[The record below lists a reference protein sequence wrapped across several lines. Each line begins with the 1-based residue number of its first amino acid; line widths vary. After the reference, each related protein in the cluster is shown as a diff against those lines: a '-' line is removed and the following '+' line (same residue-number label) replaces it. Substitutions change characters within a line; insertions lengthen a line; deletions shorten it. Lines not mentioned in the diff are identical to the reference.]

1 MMTQLK
7 EQIMETS
14 DIKDTMPEA
23 DLIVIATNWDH
34 VELLD
39 DGSVRLGSVRRFLS
53 DADLE
58 YLENLQNI
66 D

>member
-1 MMTQLK
+1 MRTQT
-7 EQIMETS
+7 QET
-14 DIKDTMPEA
+14 KTMKTTAIEPEA

-53 DADLE
+53 EEDLE
-58 YLENLQNI
+58 YLENLQSI

>member
-1 MMTQLK
+1 
-7 EQIMETS
+7 METTAIQDVVFEHCS
-14 DIKDTMPEA
+14 NELEA
-23 DLIVIATNWDH
+23 ELIVIATNWDH

-58 YLENLQNI
+58 YLESLQNI